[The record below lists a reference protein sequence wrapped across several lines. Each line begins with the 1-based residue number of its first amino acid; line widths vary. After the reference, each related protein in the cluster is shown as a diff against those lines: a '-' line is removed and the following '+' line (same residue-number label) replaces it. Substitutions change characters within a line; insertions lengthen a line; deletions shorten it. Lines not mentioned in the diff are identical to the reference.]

1 LQKEYRYSFC
11 GKCFSKNIFQK
22 NIFLFGEYVT
32 YRYIC
37 HYNKTKKRTPVL
49 TLQGLSLA
57 VAIFPHH
64 PPHNPQRRL
73 SLCGYPLTSFTILIK
88 KKPEISVCLPMYN
101 ASRHLRECIDSILA
115 QTFEDFELL
124 IVDDGYNYAA
134 DLQRMGFIYVYNDC
148 RIGAAVSSKTRPYQ
162 TTSTHHERKQLQPLP
177 AR

>member
-1 LQKEYRYSFC
+1 
-11 GKCFSKNIFQK
+11 
-22 NIFLFGEYVT
+22 
-32 YRYIC
+32 
-37 HYNKTKKRTPVL
+37 
-49 TLQGLSLA
+49 
-57 VAIFPHH
+57 
-64 PPHNPQRRL
+64 
-73 SLCGYPLTSFTILIK
+73 
-88 KKPEISVCLPMYN
+88 MYN